1 LYPWIKDNI
10 KSIIQ
15 NNSLSQISKSIGIV
29 DSIGTIID
37 SLNMQ
42 FRELKNKIRQEQR
55 MIKQLQ
61 SNIVSSSYSIQKLI
75 VQNCQLSRNKDCNS
89 RLYNQSNDWIRVKY
103 RARLK
108 IEKLLFEDLK
118 TEIVFYERM
127 EKVLTKL
134 NASFIIDSK
143 LILLLLERR
152 IAGIAFKMKRSNDE
166 STLLIK
172 KSQARVKQLTLEVS
186 KLKKNC
192 ESCDN

>member
-1 LYPWIKDNI
+1 MYPWIKDNI

>member
-1 LYPWIKDNI
+1 
-10 KSIIQ
+10 
-15 NNSLSQISKSIGIV
+15 
-29 DSIGTIID
+29 
-37 SLNMQ
+37 MQ